1 MANLLRHRLSYLY
14 TLLIGLLGLLV
25 LVWLFMDQTTD
36 VDLATLLAFTLTA
49 LILSYFRVPIG
60 KAKGELGL
68 EGAVLLGATLAGGPA
83 LGGWVAFITGLVTGI
98 IPLSTSASHSKG
110 WADSVSTSLLNGGRN
125 VLATVVAWWAYRG
138 LEGGVEITTI
148 DTLQGLA
155 VVILCV
161 AFAIVRFLWQWPMA
175 VLQGS
180 PPRLELF
187 TPDSLTQVLVDLIP
201 LPVALLTAV
210 TFVELGWF
218 FFLLLVFVFV
228 GLSALLRQ
236 MLVRMQDLEEQ
247 VETAKLSGQIKEAIA
262 AAHPEISTLSEL
274 AYDLCQR
281 LVPAPKFELGLY
293 DDRHTHVNIQI
304 SANKSVKLPPMKIP
318 ITPQWAWLGELGEPQ
333 LFQGRAQLE
342 QLPFSLPPIDDK
354 AAQTAMFVPITN
366 GPATE
371 KGQTVPSPIIGG
383 IALFAP
389 HPTAFTQ
396 QDLAHIVL
404 IAERVGIAITQA
416 RRTTQDTDST

>member
-1 MANLLRHRLSYLY
+1 MTNSLRHRLAYLY
-14 TLLIGLLGLLV
+14 ALLIGTLGLLV
-25 LVWLFMDQTTD
+25 LVRLFMDQTAD

-68 EGAVLLGATLAGGPA
+68 EGAILLGATLAGGPA

-98 IPLSTSASHSKG
+98 IPLSSSAPHAES
-110 WADSVSTSLLNGGRN
+110 WADTVSTALLNGGRN
-125 VLATVVAWWAYRG
+125 VLATAVAWVAYRG
-138 LEGGVEITTI
+138 LDGGAEITTI
-148 DTLQGLA
+148 DLLQGLA

-175 VLQGS
+175 ILQGS
-180 PPRLELF
+180 PPRLELL
-187 TPDSLTQVLVDLIP
+187 TPDSLTQVLVELAP

-210 TFVELGWF
+210 TFVKLGWF

-247 VETAKLSGQIKEAIA
+247 IETAKLSGQIKEAIA
-262 AAHPEISTLSEL
+262 AAPPEVSTLSEL

-293 DDRHTHVNIQI
+293 DNQHMHVNIQI
-304 SANKSVKLPPMKIP
+304 STNKSVKLPQMKIP
-318 ITPQWAWLGELGEPQ
+318 ITPQWAWLAELDEPQ
-333 LFQGRAQLE
+333 LFQGQAQLE
-342 QLPFSLPPIDDK
+342 QLPFSPPPIDDK
-354 AAQTAMFVPITN
+354 ATQTAMFVPITN
-366 GPATE
+366 GPTTA

-389 HPTAFTQ
+389 HPAAFTQ
-396 QDLAHIVL
+396 QDLAHIAL

-416 RRTTQDTDST
+416 RQTAQDVDST